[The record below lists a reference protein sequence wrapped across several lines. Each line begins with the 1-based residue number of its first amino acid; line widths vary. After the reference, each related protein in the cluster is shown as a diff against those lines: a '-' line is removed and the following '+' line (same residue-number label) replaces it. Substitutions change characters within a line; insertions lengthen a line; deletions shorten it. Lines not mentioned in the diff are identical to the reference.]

1 MLYKFKDKSPIIDDE
16 SFIADDTSIIGDVVV
31 EENASIWFGA
41 RLRGDIE
48 KIFVGKGSNVQD
60 NSTLH
65 TDYDTP
71 CILGNYVTIGHN
83 VIVHGAVVED
93 NVIVGMHSTL
103 LNGSV
108 IPKNSIVAAGSLVT
122 AKSKLEEGTL
132 IMGAPAKSVRKLR
145 EEEIEKIRKNAEHYI
160 EKVCEYKRDLKE
172 VEDER

>member
-1 MLYKFKDKSPIIDDE
+1 MFYKFKDKSPIINNK
-16 SFIADDTSIIGDVVV
+16 SFVADDTSIIGDVVV
-31 EENASIWFGA
+31 EEDVSIWFGA

-48 KIFVGKGSNVQD
+48 QIFIGKGSNVQD

-65 TDYDTP
+65 TDYDKP
-71 CILGNYVTIGHN
+71 CILGKYVTVGHN

-103 LNGSV
+103 LNGSM

-122 AKSKLEEGTL
+122 AKSNLEEGTL
-132 IMGAPAKSVRKLR
+132 IMGRPAKSVRKLSQ
-145 EEEIEKIRKNAEHYI
+145 EEIEKIRKNAEHYI
-160 EKVCEYKRDLKE
+160 EKVHEYKTHLKE